1 MKKKILT
8 RGMLPYSTSKYSSRY
23 LIPPTFENSLQN
35 LLLELLQLPHHCIF
49 NLAQVLKTTMIL
61 IWEKKNKKKK
71 HKNCWHQ
78 TYSRSDQPGICFSAR
93 KTCARHE
100 DYMDGITHFEYN
112 CHTLHKL
119 IQGRITTNLIAL

>member
-61 IWEKKNKKKK
+61 IWEKK
-71 HKNCWHQ
+71 KN
-78 TYSRSDQPGICFSAR
+78 TRIAGI
-93 KTCARHE
+93 KPTVE
-100 DYMDGITHFEYN
+100 V
-112 CHTLHKL
+112 
-119 IQGRITTNLIAL
+119 TNLAYVFLQEKPVPDMKIIWMELLILNITVTHYTNLFKDVSLLT